1 MDGSRLSDFSI
12 ERILS
17 PQLGHSRAE
26 PQPLHGRVGADTG
39 ALRAPPPPPLQYC
52 GMSYEEP
59 CFQYF
64 HHPDFSFYSTSGV
77 HLHPSSQQEAPGQ
90 WTGSYWDNLWVTGNQ
105 AQPSGSLLVH
115 LQTGGNVNS
124 RTCFTRRILCFNIY
138 RRQLL

>member
-26 PQPLHGRVGADTG
+26 PQQLHGRLAADPG
-39 ALRAPPPPPLQYC
+39 GPRAPPPPPPPLLRYR
-52 GMSYEEP
+52 GLSFEEP

-77 HLHPSSQQEAPGQ
+77 HLHLSSQQEAPGQ
-90 WTGSYWDNLWVTGNQ
+90 RTGPYWDNLWVTG
-105 AQPSGSLLVH
+105 
-115 LQTGGNVNS
+115 
-124 RTCFTRRILCFNIY
+124 
-138 RRQLL
+138 